1 MSIDTI
7 RATISEHQQAVQ
19 TLAGMAGEIEG
30 FARCW
35 WDSLAAGGTVYFLG
49 NGGSAGDSQHL
60 AAELSGR
67 FERER
72 PGLRGL
78 ALTVDTSVIT
88 AVGNDYGYDRVFARQ
103 VEALARPGDCVVCI
117 STSGNSA
124 AVLAAAVAAKAVGAM
139 ALGLTGESG
148 GTLRPLCN
156 RWLGVPSKRTARIQ
170 ELHILVGHICCQ
182 LIDTWSDGAAHVRRS

>member
-1 MSIDTI
+1 MSIEAV
-7 RATISEHQQAVQ
+7 RATISEH
-19 TLAGMAGEIEG
+19 LATAKALEGMAGDIEA

-35 WDSLAAGGTVYFLG
+35 WDSLAAGGTVFFLG

-78 ALTVDTSVIT
+78 ALTVDTSVLT
-88 AVGNDYGYDRVFARQ
+88 AVGNDYGFERVFARQ

-124 AVLAAAVAAKAVGAM
+124 AVLAAAAAAKSAGAVT
-139 ALGLTGESG
+139 LGLTGQG
-148 GTLRPLCN
+148 GGKLRPLCK
-156 RWLGVPSKRTARIQ
+156 RWIGAPSARTARIQ
-170 ELHILVGHICCQ
+170 EMHILIGHICCQ
-182 LIDTWSDGAAHVRRS
+182 LIDTWSDGVTNAR